1 LKPPQSTLLYVLLP
15 GEDLDVA
22 RRRS

>member
-1 LKPPQSTLLYVLLP
+1 LKPPQSTLLYVLSL
-15 GEDLDVA
+15 GDVLEVA